1 MDKKIAGLLGA
12 VAALSSLPSAQAAAP
27 AIAPT
32 HTADAMQVSSY
43 ADLLTPVPNAVAV
56 LKADDAARAQMP
68 ADEAQAT
75 DGVQVAQYYY
85 HHHHHHHQIFIRRYH
100 HHHHHWRR
108 WHHHHHHHRYYR
120 HHHHHHHSHYM
131 MLQRDEDA

>member
-27 AIAPT
+27 AIEPT

-56 LKADDAARAQMP
+56 LKADDAARAQMS
-68 ADEAQAT
+68 ADEAQAP